1 MNMFKPRPSF
11 NSDDINGT
19 LPVLPLPQGSVLLPS
34 SNLAVRLF
42 RQDSINM
49 LEAVLD
55 EADKKGRPE
64 AAILAATPFSVPS
77 SSSSSNSKALVKKGD
92 ASPRSSSSSSPP
104 KSPLTVSTG
113 NGNTA
118 SGDGAKP
125 DVNQLSECK
134 HLSLLLFRRSTQL

>member
-1 MNMFKPRPSF
+1 
-11 NSDDINGT
+11 
-19 LPVLPLPQGSVLLPS
+19 
-34 SNLAVRLF
+34 
-42 RQDSINM
+42 M

-64 AAILAATPFSVPS
+64 AAILAATPFSIPS
-77 SSSSSNSKALVKKGD
+77 SSSSSSNNSKALVKKGD
-92 ASPRSSSSSSPP
+92 ASPRSSSSSSSPPP
-104 KSPLTVSTG
+104 KSPLTVNTG

-134 HLSLLLFRRSTQL
+134 